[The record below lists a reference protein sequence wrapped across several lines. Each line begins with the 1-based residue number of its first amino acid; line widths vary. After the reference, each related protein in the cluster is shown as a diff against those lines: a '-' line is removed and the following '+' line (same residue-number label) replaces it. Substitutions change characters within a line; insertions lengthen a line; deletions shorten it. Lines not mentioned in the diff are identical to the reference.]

1 MARRHTRQIALAGK
15 SIMGAGST
23 SADFEKNSA
32 NISFVRGMVQPISNI
47 ADSLDSMT
55 AEQEKHFSELIAV
68 MKQSVRSNDDL
79 EATQKEMNDRIAAL
93 IASLKLDGEDKN
105 KEAIAR
111 LTALHHGPS
120 GKRGSGFLRTL
131 LGEDFEYNRRNGAG
145 FAKLLTS
152 GAGGFWKGIMAD
164 FGVQINK
171 NGRSENLKGAVN
183 RHMNA
188 QSTLDMLG
196 GDGRLAKADDSGYG
210 LGRAPNGT
218 GSPKAILN
226 RIARE
231 VTLIR
236 MVVEGRVKYMP
247 GSKKNAE
254 RESYQ
259 KMTYR
264 GGTNKPAM
272 FTNLAKHDKELIEA
286 VKHAIENKG
295 IPMPKKD
302 RDVDLDTRDDHDKI
316 LASNKNNADA
326 TRFEADDDDKQNGG
340 GSGIVDKVVEG
351 VGGLLGGAAGVAG
364 IGVLGKM
371 GKFLSRGFFG
381 KEVAK
386 GAEKVVAKEGTKIA
400 EKTAIKAGEKTLAK
414 GLIKKLPV
422 IGLLAGVGF
431 GISRMMDG
439 DKVGAMGEVASGAA
453 SMIPGIGTAA
463 SLGIDGALLARDIK
477 KSADIDSNPN
487 NAGDAMESMD
497 NLLAAQRKPTTQT
510 PAAQI
515 IPVSTPVTQ
524 RIVETQTMLPTR
536 PTDNSFLRYLDKR
549 AVRSL

>member
-15 SIMGAGST
+15 SIMGAGNS
-23 SADFEKNSA
+23 SADFERNSA

-47 ADSLDSMT
+47 AESLDSMT

-79 EATQKEMNDRIAAL
+79 EATQKEMNDKIASL

-105 KEAIAR
+105 REAIAR
-111 LTALHHGPS
+111 LTALHKGGS
-120 GKRGSGFLRTL
+120 GQRGSGFLRTL
-131 LGEDFEYNRRNGAG
+131 LGEDFDYNRKNGAG

-152 GAGGFWKGIMAD
+152 GAGGLWKNILSD

-171 NGRSENLKGAVN
+171 RNRTEGLNSAVK
-183 RHMNA
+183 RHMVA
-188 QSTLDMLG
+188 QSTLGELG
-196 GDGRLAKADDSGYG
+196 GDGRLVKSEDSGYG
-210 LGRAPNGT
+210 PGRAPNGT

-264 GGTNKPAM
+264 ETKGKPSM
-272 FTNLAKHDKELIEA
+272 FTNLAKGDKELIEA

-295 IPMPKKD
+295 VPMPKKD
-302 RDVDLDTRDDHDKI
+302 RDVDLNSRDDHDKI
-316 LASNKNNADA
+316 LASTKANSDPKQL
-326 TRFEADDDDKQNGG
+326 EPDDDDKPSAGG
-340 GSGIVDKVVEG
+340 GIMGAVEG
-351 VGGLLGGAAGVAG
+351 IGGVVAGAAGV
-364 IGVLGKM
+364 GVMGAM
-371 GKFLSRGFFG
+371 GKFLKRGFFG
-381 KEVAK
+381 KEAAK
-386 GAEKVVAKEGTKIA
+386 GAEKIGAKEAVKIGEKA
-400 EKTAIKAGEKTLAK
+400 AIKGVEKTAGKAL
-414 GLIKKLPV
+414 LKKLPV

-431 GISRMMDG
+431 GVSRMMDG
-439 DKVGAMGEVASGAA
+439 DKLGAAGEIASGAA
-453 SMIPGIGTAA
+453 SMIPGLGTAA
-463 SLGIDGALLARDIK
+463 SLGIDGALLARDINK
-477 KSADIDSNPN
+477 AKGSVEGVPN
-487 NAGDAMESMD
+487 NAGDAMESME
-497 NLLAAQRKPTTQT
+497 NLANAQTRQVQQAAAP
-510 PAAQI
+510 QI
-515 IPVSTPVTQ
+515 IPVAAPVTQ
-524 RIVETQTMLPTR
+524 RVIQTQTMLPTR